1 MVSPCDDQAESR
13 RDGAVG
19 AIRRLGCPIVR
30 LAIAVAA
37 SRPPYLE
44 VGADVEVKLS

>member
-1 MVSPCDDQAESR
+1 MVSPCDDEAESR

-19 AIRRLGCPIVR
+19 ANRRLGWPIVR
-30 LAIAVAA
+30 LAIAVAT
-37 SRPPYLE
+37 SRPLYLE

>member
-1 MVSPCDDQAESR
+1 MLSPCDDEAESR

-19 AIRRLGCPIVR
+19 AIRWVGWPIVR

-37 SRPPYLE
+37 SPSAVP
-44 VGADVEVKLS
+44 